1 MQEMQVQGQGQKEP
15 LEKKMATH
23 ASVLDWEIPW
33 TEEHDRLQSMRSQSV
48 GHDWAT
54 KQQYM
59 YHNFFIRLIRLSS
72 LMLREAVKLEKEI
85 G

>member
-1 MQEMQVQGQGQKEP
+1 MQEMQVQGQGQEES

-23 ASVLDWEIPW
+23 ARILDWEIPW

-48 GHDWAT
+48 RHDWAT

-59 YHNFFIRLIRLSS
+59 YHNFFIRSS
-72 LMLREAVKLEKEI
+72 VDGHTSESYA
-85 G
+85 